1 MAMAIEDQ
9 DANKGSWKP
18 DEDDRLMEFI
28 RRRQFQAE
36 NWVKISGAV
45 GTRTAKQCR
54 ERYHQNLRPE
64 LDTSPMRDDEARLV
78 LELVS
83 TMGKC
88 WAKISRRLVN
98 RSDNFVKNWFNGR
111 ENRMRRAAER
121 PQGRQSQHHGSH
133 HQQQRQRRQ
142 AAVSPAVPVPA
153 PSAAPVPPYQR
164 ASHPF
169 AAGATGGLQYQ
180 RPLPCLDMSAFR
192 RPVVAPQ
199 ISPCSD
205 AHPPSLTTDHSS
217 PDDTHPSP
225 QYSFVHSRLPMI
237 NEYTNSTYQQPR
249 SPTVK
254 ERMDIGNLVN

>member
-1 MAMAIEDQ
+1 MAAVEDQ

-18 DEDDRLMEFI
+18 DEDDRLMDFI

-36 NWVKISGAV
+36 NWVKISAAV

-64 LDTSPMRDDEARLV
+64 LDRSPMRDDEARLV
-78 LELVS
+78 LELVN
-83 TMGKC
+83 TMGKS

-111 ENRMRRAAER
+111 ENRMHRASVR
-121 PQGRQSQHHGSH
+121 PEARSPQHHGNH
-133 HQQQRQRRQ
+133 HQQQKQRRQ
-142 AAVSPAVPVPA
+142 AAVPAAVPA
-153 PSAAPVPPYQR
+153 PAPVSAYLR
-164 ASHPF
+164 SSHPF
-169 AAGATGGLQYQ
+169 AAGATGGMQYQ

-217 PDDTHPSP
+217 PDDAHPSP

-237 NEYTNSTYQQPR
+237 NEYMNSAYQQPR

-254 ERMDIGNLVN
+254 ERMDIGNLMN